1 MLVNQAL
8 KLATSSQPRRC
19 CDAILSPFLIVV
31 MHMNLP
37 AVNRFDIG
45 AIAEREITSSAAE
58 AA

>member
-1 MLVNQAL
+1 M
-8 KLATSSQPRRC
+8 
-19 CDAILSPFLIVV
+19 LSPFLIVV

-45 AIAEREITSSAAE
+45 VIAKREITSSAAE